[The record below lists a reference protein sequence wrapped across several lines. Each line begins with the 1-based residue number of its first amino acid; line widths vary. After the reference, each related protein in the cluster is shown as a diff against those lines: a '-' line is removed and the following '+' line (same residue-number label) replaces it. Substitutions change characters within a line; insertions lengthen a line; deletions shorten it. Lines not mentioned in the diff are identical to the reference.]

1 VELQLWEIMMIFLA
15 GAFITL
21 IGGVS
26 VGMLVYKTKYAGEE
40 VFKKAEDHGGAEA
53 FNLDQEFQ
61 EGDPKDYK
69 PVEYPPEIVESV
81 AGFEKAFGMDRLI
94 KASQNVDQEVE
105 DAA

>member
-1 VELQLWEIMMIFLA
+1 MTTTRDTFRVGIDVGGTFTDFFLY
-15 GAFITL
+15 
-21 IGGVS
+21 S
-26 VGMLVYKTKYAGEE
+26 EN
-40 VFKKAEDHGGAEA
+40 GGAEA